1 MLNENKR
8 FKTLL
13 EPMTKAEYNISIGIQ
28 NTGAE
33 DEKIEGIKVKDK
45 YSDYSRFISNEEFN
59 AMTYIEKLKIL

>member
-8 FKTLL
+8 FKILL

-33 DEKIEGIKVKDK
+33 DEKIEGIKIKDK
-45 YSDYSRFISNEEFN
+45 YSNYSKFISNEEFN
-59 AMTYIEKLKIL
+59 SMTYLEKLKII

>member
-33 DEKIEGIKVKDK
+33 DEKIK
-45 YSDYSRFISNEEFN
+45 
-59 AMTYIEKLKIL
+59 

>member
-13 EPMTKAEYNISIGIQ
+13 EPMIKAEYNISIGIQ

-33 DEKIEGIKVKDK
+33 DKKIKGIKIKDK
-45 YSDYSRFISNEEFN
+45 YSDYLRFISNEEFN
-59 AMTYIEKLKIL
+59 AMMYIEKLKIL

>member
-1 MLNENKR
+1 MLDENKR

-13 EPMTKAEYNISIGIQ
+13 EPMTKAEYDMSIGIK
-28 NTGAE
+28 NTDTE
-33 DEKIEGIKVKDK
+33 DEKIEGIKIKDK